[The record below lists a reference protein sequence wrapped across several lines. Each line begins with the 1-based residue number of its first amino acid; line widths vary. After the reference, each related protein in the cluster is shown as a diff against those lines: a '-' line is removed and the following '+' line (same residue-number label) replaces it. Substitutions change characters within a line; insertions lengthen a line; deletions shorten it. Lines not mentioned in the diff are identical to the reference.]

1 LPAGSGT
8 IRGRTGDA
16 MIEFR
21 DVSKTYPGSD
31 TSVVNHLSFEVPEG
45 EICVLVGPSGCG
57 KTTTMRMVNRLIEP
71 TDGDILIEGEPN
83 TAMSGTQLRR
93 KIGYAI
99 QQIGLFPH
107 RTIATNIATVPSLLG
122 WNKQRIGERVD
133 ELLELVGLD
142 PNDYRDR
149 YPAELSGGQQQRVG
163 VARAMAADPP
173 IMLMD
178 EPFGA
183 VDPITRERLQDEFLN
198 IQQNIK
204 KTIVFVTHDIDE
216 AIKMG
221 DKIAILKQGGFLA
234 QYDTPENILANP
246 NSEFVA
252 SFVGNDRILKRLSL
266 TRVGDMELEPANGNA
281 EDLPRI
287 SGNLTVKDALSA
299 LIGSGR
305 TEAVVENDGEKRLLT
320 IDAIE
325 ELSRA
330 GGDSRGSP
338 RRLRPGATPGPLLDR
353 GAEAHRVGLDP
364 RELLGGHRARDPGP
378 HLPLVRLGGDSARDL
393 APHRRAGL
401 TLPQSLPAGDLCYR
415 HPLLHTEPGPLRH
428 PHLHPRHYDRAD
440 TGDHRAR
447 GLLPPCPDPQHR
459 SGARRGTGRDHR
471 RRARDGPDEPPDPL
485 QGRVPA
491 GAAGDRGRHP
501 HCDGDDNRDRDHRR
515 LHRRRRPGEDD
526 LRRHQPQL
534 PHHDHHRR
542 RSRDSPRH
550 RRRPRTPGLLRAALA
565 AHPSLGGR
573 ATHRHRHSAARGARY
588 KEHASGRSARR

>member
-1 LPAGSGT
+1 
-8 IRGRTGDA
+8 

-21 DVSKTYPGSD
+21 GVSKTYPGSERP
-31 TSVVNHLSFEVPEG
+31 VVNDLSFEVPEG

-71 TDGDILIEGEPN
+71 TEGEILIDGEPN

-93 KIGYAI
+93 RIGYAI

-107 RTIATNIATVPSLLG
+107 RTIAENIATVPSLLN
-122 WNKQRIGERVD
+122 WDRRRIGERVD

-142 PNDYRDR
+142 PDDYRGR

-183 VDPITRERLQDEFLN
+183 VDPITRERLQDEFVN

-234 QYDTPENILANP
+234 QYDTPENILSNP

-266 TRVGDMELEPANGNA
+266 TRVGDMQLEPANGGT

-287 SGNLTVKDALSA
+287 SEQLNVKDALSEI
-299 LIGSGR
+299 IGSGNTR
-305 TEAVVENDGEKRLLT
+305 GVVEKDGEKRLLT

-325 ELSRA
+325 ALSRA
-330 GGDSRGSP
+330 GG
-338 RRLRPGATPGPLLDR
+338 
-353 GAEAHRVGLDP
+353 
-364 RELLGGHRARDPGP
+364 
-378 HLPLVRLGGDSARDL
+378 
-393 APHRRAGL
+393 AP
-401 TLPQSLPAGDLCYR
+401 
-415 HPLLHTEPGPLRH
+415 
-428 PHLHPRHYDRAD
+428 
-440 TGDHRAR
+440 
-447 GLLPPCPDPQHR
+447 
-459 SGARRGTGRDHR
+459 SG
-471 RRARDGPDEPPDPL
+471 
-485 QGRVPA
+485 
-491 GAAGDRGRHP
+491 
-501 HCDGDDNRDRDHRR
+501 
-515 LHRRRRPGEDD
+515 
-526 LRRHQPQL
+526 
-534 PHHDHHRR
+534 
-542 RSRDSPRH
+542 
-550 RRRPRTPGLLRAALA
+550 
-565 AHPSLGGR
+565 
-573 ATHRHRHSAARGARY
+573 
-588 KEHASGRSARR
+588 